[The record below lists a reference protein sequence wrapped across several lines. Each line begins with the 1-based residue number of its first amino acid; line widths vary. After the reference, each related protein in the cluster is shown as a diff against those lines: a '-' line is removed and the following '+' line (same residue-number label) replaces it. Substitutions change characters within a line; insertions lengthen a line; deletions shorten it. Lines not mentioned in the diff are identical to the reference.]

1 MALLYALDVAPLQ
14 KVNFYKIIPHF
25 AAGHAG
31 PFPSL
36 TFKCEDR
43 ESAPVTR
50 LPIVR
55 DPQFIPR
62 IHRELGPGS
71 ARRWEHAGLQSAA
84 QFAWAMTVAAAR
96 ANGGTAGTAL
106 PAEAVAAVIDDDEA
120 AVDAALDNRSV
131 RVRLY
136 LDWKKPPALKCIC
149 QTFRLK
155 MIPLF
160 WLDPELEF

>member
-1 MALLYALDVAPLQ
+1 M
-14 KVNFYKIIPHF
+14 
-25 AAGHAG
+25 
-31 PFPSL
+31 
-36 TFKCEDR
+36 
-43 ESAPVTR
+43 TR

-71 ARRWEHAGLQSAA
+71 ARRWEHPGLQSAA

-96 ANGGTAGTAL
+96 ANGNGGTAGGGTAL

-131 RVRLY
+131 RVRLD
-136 LDWKKPPALKCIC
+136 LEADLGFVTQGFCVNKGAHL
-149 QTFRLK
+149 RS
-155 MIPLF
+155 PLLQWGGERKF
-160 WLDPELEF
+160 AP

>member
-1 MALLYALDVAPLQ
+1 MGYTEDPLFDYSLFGFS
-14 KVNFYKIIPHF
+14 KSSTKIC
-25 AAGHAG
+25 
-31 PFPSL
+31 PSF
-36 TFKCEDR
+36 TFQCEDR

-55 DPQFIPR
+55 DPTFIPR

-96 ANGGTAGTAL
+96 ANGGTAAGTAL

-120 AVDAALDNRSV
+120 AVDAALDNRS
-131 RVRLY
+131 
-136 LDWKKPPALKCIC
+136 
-149 QTFRLK
+149 
-155 MIPLF
+155 
-160 WLDPELEF
+160 E

>member
-14 KVNFYKIIPHF
+14 KVNFYKIIAHF

-31 PFPSL
+31 PFPSF

-71 ARRWEHAGLQSAA
+71 ARRWEHPGLQSAA

-96 ANGGTAGTAL
+96 ANSSSGTTATGTAL

-131 RVRLY
+131 RVRL
-136 LDWKKPPALKCIC
+136 
-149 QTFRLK
+149 
-155 MIPLF
+155 
-160 WLDPELEF
+160 